1 MMLVPCP
8 WCGPR
13 NVAEFRYVGER
24 RARPD
29 PLTADPPAWREY
41 LYLQANPAGWVEEN
55 WYHRA
60 GCRQYFV
67 AERHAVDNQ
76 IRASRPPDA
85 QLQGQD
91 AEQTA
96 GRGGEHDAGA
106 QA

>member
-29 PLTADPPAWREY
+29 PSTADAAAWRGY
-41 LYLQANPAGWVEEN
+41 LYLQVNPAGWVEET

-67 AERHAVDNQ
+67 ADRHTVDNQ

-85 QLQGQD
+85 QLRGFS

-96 GRGGEHDAGA
+96 GRGGEHDGRA